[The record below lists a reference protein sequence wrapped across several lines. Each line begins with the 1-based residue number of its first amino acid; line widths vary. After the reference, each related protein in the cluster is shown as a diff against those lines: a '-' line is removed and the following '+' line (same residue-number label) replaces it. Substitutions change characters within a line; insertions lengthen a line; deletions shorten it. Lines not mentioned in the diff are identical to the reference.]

1 MLLLLILLGSIV
13 WVIAAPDF
21 EPAIAVGTSL
31 LGVLGNEVVL
41 RKKKHAATMAQSVQG
56 NAIGIQAGGDNNL
69 GNIDHGRQN
78 AYKLSEVAMKTV
90 SERVEKITNDFFS
103 ELLAKNS
110 NGVAQAQDPDFQ
122 YVFLQAQ
129 TSYARSGAADLEQLL
144 VDLLVDRIGA
154 AERDILQI
162 VLNESL
168 ATVSKLTD
176 SHIAT
181 LAVAFFFQHVDCRPH
196 GLEQFGTSLDDVV
209 ERHRHSQIIWSRYCV
224 SAWRDYL
231 CKALLP
237 NFFVHEA

>member
-1 MLLLLILLGSIV
+1 MANVSFGTRVSAGWWTWLVTPDIEWLARPAKNLNLPLLIAFFTCVGLGAPLRVLLGGGRMLLVLLLATTAL
-13 WVIAAPDF
+13 AA
-21 EPAIAVGTSL
+21 L
-31 LGVLGNEVVL
+31 
-41 RKKKHAATMAQSVQG
+41 
-56 NAIGIQAGGDNNL
+56 
-69 GNIDHGRQN
+69 QN
-78 AYKLSEVAMKTV
+78 AAGVAVKTV